1 MGMCYLSVLHRQV
14 PTALKFSV
22 FIKLRGYTTVGG
34 THMFRVFD
42 KQSTGKTKKLVTF
55 AKENNCTII
64 CSMPLRMQ
72 DKAIRYGVGHVD
84 CISYEDF
91 LKMFADKSIPQ
102 EGYVID

>member
-1 MGMCYLSVLHRQV
+1 
-14 PTALKFSV
+14 
-22 FIKLRGYTTVGG
+22 
-34 THMFRVFD
+34 MFRVFD

-102 EGYVID
+102 ESYVIDEPERLMVLMFQNGSNLMGFDMTTEY